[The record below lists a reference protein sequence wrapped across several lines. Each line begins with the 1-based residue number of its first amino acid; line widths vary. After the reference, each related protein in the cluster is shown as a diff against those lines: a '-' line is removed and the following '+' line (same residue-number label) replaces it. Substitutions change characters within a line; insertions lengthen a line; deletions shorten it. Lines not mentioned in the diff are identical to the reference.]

1 MTAHYMVVELKFRA
15 AVSIGVYVNNLTPA
29 DTDNTCLPKWIVSP
43 KNVAVD
49 KKRFHHGCKI

>member
-15 AVSIGVYVNNLTPA
+15 AVSIGVYVNTPA